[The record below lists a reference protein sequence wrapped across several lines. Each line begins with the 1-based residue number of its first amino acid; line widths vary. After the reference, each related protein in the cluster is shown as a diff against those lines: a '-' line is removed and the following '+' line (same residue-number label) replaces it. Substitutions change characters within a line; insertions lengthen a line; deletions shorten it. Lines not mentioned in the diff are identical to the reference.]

1 MQAEQT
7 VLKISIGV
15 TILIACSGIAFG
27 IVTGSFSIA
36 FDGVYSLADASMSTL
51 ALVVARLIANDA
63 DPARG
68 KGKLRARF
76 SLGFWHLEP
85 IVLGLNGI
93 LLMSVA
99 VYALINAIISILS
112 GGHALEFDYA
122 ILYAAITLVA
132 CLTMAIVVRKKNAT
146 IRSEFLT
153 LDATAWIMSAG
164 ITAALLAAFIGG
176 FLVEGTSLAWI
187 APYIDPAVLALVSV
201 VIIPMPI
208 GTVRQA
214 LSDIL
219 LMTPEPLRARIDT
232 VATDV
237 AKEQAFLSHRAY
249 VARIGRLMQVELYFI
264 VPAGMPA
271 RTIEEWDQLR
281 DDIGARIGGEGPNR
295 WLTIAFTADTEWAE

>member
-7 VLKISIGV
+7 ILKISIGV

-51 ALVVARLIANDA
+51 ALVVARLIASDA

-122 ILYAAITLVA
+122 ILYAAITLLA
-132 CLTMAIVVRKKNAT
+132 CLTMAAVVRRKNAT
-146 IRSEFLT
+146 IRSGFLT
-153 LDATAWIMSAG
+153 LDATAWLMSAG
-164 ITAALLAAFIGG
+164 ITAALLIAFIGG
-176 FLVEGTSLAWI
+176 FFVDGTQLAWI

-201 VIIPMPI
+201 VIIPMPV

-219 LMTPEPLRARIDT
+219 LMTPAPLRARIDE
-232 VATDV
+232 VAEEV
-237 AKEQAFLSHRAY
+237 VQEQAFLSHRAY

-264 VPAGMPA
+264 VPPGMPA

-281 DDIGARIGGEGPNR
+281 DDIGARIGSEGPNR

>member
-1 MQAEQT
+1 MEAEQT
-7 VLKISIGV
+7 ILKISIGV

-51 ALVVARLIANDA
+51 ALVVAKLIASDT
-63 DPARG
+63 DPSRG

-93 LLMSVA
+93 LLMSVS

-164 ITAALLAAFIGG
+164 ITAALLIAFIGG
-176 FLVEGTSLAWI
+176 FFVEGTSLAWI

-219 LMTPEPLRARIDT
+219 LMTPEPLRARIE
-232 VATDV
+232 DV
-237 AKEQAFLSHRAY
+237 AVDVVREQAFLSHRAY

-281 DDIGARIGGEGPNR
+281 DDIGARIGSEGPNR

>member
-1 MQAEQT
+1 MQAEQN

-51 ALVVARLIANDA
+51 ALVVAKLIASDT
-63 DPARG
+63 DPTRG

-93 LLMSVA
+93 LLMSVS

-112 GGHALEFDYA
+112 GGHTLEFDYA
-122 ILYAAITLVA
+122 ILYTAITLAA

-153 LDATAWIMSAG
+153 LDATAWLMSAG
-164 ITAALLAAFIGG
+164 ITAALLIAFIGG
-176 FLVEGTSLAWI
+176 FFVEGTSLAWI

-219 LMTPEPLRARIDT
+219 LMTPEPLRARIDE
-232 VATDV
+232 VAADV
-237 AKEQAFLSHRAY
+237 VKEQDFLSHRAY

-281 DDIGARIGGEGPNR
+281 DDIGARIGSEGPNR

>member
-1 MQAEQT
+1 MQAEQN

-15 TILIACSGIAFG
+15 TILIACSGIVFG
-27 IVTGSFSIA
+27 IITGSFSIA

-51 ALVVARLIANDA
+51 ALVVAKLIASDT
-63 DPARG
+63 DPSRG

-93 LLMSVA
+93 LLMSVS

-122 ILYAAITLVA
+122 ILYTAVTLVA
-132 CLTMAIVVRKKNAT
+132 CLTMATVVRKKNAT

-164 ITAALLAAFIGG
+164 ITAALLIAFIGG
-176 FLVEGTSLAWI
+176 FFVEGTSLAWI
-187 APYIDPAVLALVSV
+187 TPYIDPAVLALVSV
-201 VIIPMPI
+201 VIIPLPI

-219 LMTPEPLRARIDT
+219 LMTPEPLRARID
-232 VATDV
+232 DV
-237 AKEQAFLSHRAY
+237 ASDVVKEQSFLSHRAY

-271 RTIEEWDQLR
+271 RTIEQWDQLR
-281 DDIGARIGGEGPNR
+281 DDIGARIGSEGPNR

>member
-1 MQAEQT
+1 MEAEQT
-7 VLKISIGV
+7 ILKISIGV

-51 ALVVARLIANDA
+51 ALVVARLIASDA

-122 ILYAAITLVA
+122 ILYAGITLAA
-132 CLTMAIVVRKKNAT
+132 CLTMAAVVRRKNAT
-146 IRSEFLT
+146 IRSGFLT
-153 LDATAWIMSAG
+153 LDATAWLMSAG
-164 ITAALLAAFIGG
+164 ITAALLIAFIGG
-176 FLVEGTSLAWI
+176 FFVDGTQLAWI
-187 APYIDPAVLALVSV
+187 APYIDPAVSGAGLPRHHSDAGRHGAPGAVGYLADDTCAPCGRGSTKWRKKWSRNRPSCPTA
-201 VIIPMPI
+201 PM
-208 GTVRQA
+208 
-214 LSDIL
+214 S
-219 LMTPEPLRARIDT
+219 
-232 VATDV
+232 
-237 AKEQAFLSHRAY
+237 
-249 VARIGRLMQVELYFI
+249 
-264 VPAGMPA
+264 PASAG
-271 RTIEEWDQLR
+271 
-281 DDIGARIGGEGPNR
+281 
-295 WLTIAFTADTEWAE
+295 

>member
-1 MQAEQT
+1 MQAEQN

-15 TILIACSGIAFG
+15 TILIACSGILFG

-51 ALVVARLIANDA
+51 ALVVARLIANDT
-63 DPARG
+63 DPNRG

-164 ITAALLAAFIGG
+164 ITAALLIAFIAG
-176 FLVEGTSLAWI
+176 FFVEGTSLAWI

-219 LMTPEPLRARIDT
+219 LMTPEPLRARIE
-232 VATDV
+232 DV
-237 AKEQAFLSHRAY
+237 AVDVVREQAFLSHRAY

-264 VPAGMPA
+264 VPVGMPA

-281 DDIGARIGGEGPNR
+281 DDIGARIGSEGPNR

>member
-7 VLKISIGV
+7 ILKISIGM
-15 TILIACSGIAFG
+15 TILIACSGILFG
-27 IVTGSFSIA
+27 IITGSFSIA

-51 ALVVARLIANDA
+51 ALVVARLIAIDA
-63 DPARG
+63 DPSRG

-112 GGHALEFDYA
+112 GGYVLEFNYA

-132 CLTMAIVVRKKNAT
+132 CLTMAIVVRKKNTT
-146 IRSEFLT
+146 IRSEFLA

-164 ITAALLAAFIGG
+164 ITAALLIAFIAG
-176 FLVEGTSLAWI
+176 FFVEGTTFAWI
-187 APYIDPAVLALVSV
+187 APYIDPAILALVSV

-208 GTVRQA
+208 GTVRKA

-219 LMTPEPLRARIDT
+219 LMTPAPLRARIDE
-232 VATDV
+232 VAEEV
-237 AKEQAFLSHRAY
+237 VQEQAFLSHRAY

-264 VPAGMPA
+264 VPAGIPA
-271 RTIEEWDQLR
+271 RTIEAWDQLR
-281 DDIGARIGGEGPNR
+281 DDIGARIGSEGPNR

>member
-7 VLKISIGV
+7 VLKISIGM
-15 TILIACSGIAFG
+15 TILIACSGILFG

-51 ALVVARLIANDA
+51 ALVVARLIAIDA
-63 DPARG
+63 DPSRG

-99 VYALINAIISILS
+99 VYALVNAIISILS

-122 ILYAAITLVA
+122 ILYAAITLAA
-132 CLTMAIVVRKKNAT
+132 CLTMATVVRKKNAA

-153 LDATAWIMSAG
+153 LDATAWMMSAG
-164 ITAALLAAFIGG
+164 ITAALLVAFIGG
-176 FLVEGTSLAWI
+176 FFVTGTSLAWI
-187 APYIDPAVLALVSV
+187 APYIDPAVLALVSI

-219 LMTPEPLRARIDT
+219 LMTPAPLRARIDE
-232 VATDV
+232 VAEEV
-237 AKEQAFLSHRAY
+237 VQEQAFLSHRAY

-271 RTIEEWDQLR
+271 RTIEAWDQLR
-281 DDIGARIGGEGPNR
+281 DDIGARIGSEGPNR

>member
-15 TILIACSGIAFG
+15 TILIACSGILFG

-51 ALVVARLIANDA
+51 ALVVARLIANDT
-63 DPARG
+63 DPNRG

-164 ITAALLAAFIGG
+164 ITAALLIAFIAG
-176 FLVEGTSLAWI
+176 FFVEGTSLAWI

-219 LMTPEPLRARIDT
+219 LMTPEPLRARIE
-232 VATDV
+232 DV
-237 AKEQAFLSHRAY
+237 AVDVVREQAFLSHRAY

-281 DDIGARIGGEGPNR
+281 DDIGARIGSEGPNR

>member
-7 VLKISIGV
+7 VLKTSIGV
-15 TILIACSGIAFG
+15 TILIACSGIIFG

-36 FDGVYSLADASMSTL
+36 FDGVYSLADASMSIL
-51 ALVVARLIANDA
+51 ALVVARLIASDT
-63 DPARG
+63 DPNRG
-68 KGKLRARF
+68 KGKLRTRF

-93 LLMSVA
+93 LLMSVS

-112 GGHALEFDYA
+112 GGHTLKFDYA
-122 ILYAAITLVA
+122 ILYAGVTLMA
-132 CLTMAIVVRKKNAT
+132 CLIMAIVVRKKNAT

-164 ITAALLAAFIGG
+164 ITAALLIAFIGG
-176 FLVEGTSLAWI
+176 FFVEGTSLAWI
-187 APYIDPAVLALVSV
+187 APYIDPAVLAVVSI

-208 GTVRQA
+208 GTVRRA

-232 VATDV
+232 VATAV
-237 AKEQAFLSHRAY
+237 VSEQAFLSHRAY

-264 VPAGMPA
+264 VPVGMPA
-271 RTIEEWDQLR
+271 RTIEEWDRLR
-281 DDIGARIGGEGPNR
+281 DEIGARIGGEGPNR